1 MAEGFQTT
9 VYDKVGGRSPDS
21 DQTCADDNVPGRKG
35 KRCDPCRTNGRRNDA
50 VVLCKTCQQH
60 QCEECSMN
68 HTLNEIM
75 VGHDLQ
81 GLEEEDQRKIC
92 IKHKQD
98 LNIYCVDHDEMCCG
112 LCGVMYHKQCTEVTD
127 IKSGGKL
134 SLSNIHA
141 MCKNIDKD
149 AENRMQTYQKQAKD
163 IPDQIDI
170 MKNEIVKLF
179 DDFKCNVV
187 QSTRDAVKTESKKK
201 DDEKIVRTAI
211 TKDIDTTS
219 ATYSDDFYRMYL
231 LTKMIKQHKN
241 AISKQESDKHVLDFI
256 FEFNKTLLSFIQ
268 SGDDIGSLKVEKTF
282 TKATSGSFVRPFM
295 LRLLAS
301 RNLKQDGDGDSKPHI
316 TGSDFL
322 PDGRIVAVDNN
333 NKKLLVYD
341 QQLNNLATHLLVSIP
356 QGIVTTGDRKAVI
369 TTGNKG
375 MILNFNINADDTI
388 IELPAFHCNRQYES
402 ISTMP
407 GDWFCVTR
415 YEHKYPVGMVSGTLG
430 EKEFEPHLP
439 MKQLK
444 FNEAITT
451 YIQNRQI
458 VVLSDFSDNSINF
471 YDVSGNTVIT
481 TVVRDASIRG
491 PHGVCVGPGDCVF
504 VCSKDTNSIVQ
515 LSPTGRLIGSCKVE
529 ISMPYRVAVS
539 KDGTKLVV
547 SNRVKGNR
555 KLQIYELQ

>member
-1 MAEGFQTT
+1 MAEGYQTT
-9 VYDKVGGRSPDS
+9 VHDQVGGRSVDS

-35 KRCDPCRTNGRRNDA
+35 KRCDPCRTNGRWNDA

-68 HTLNEIM
+68 HSLNDIM

-92 IKHKQD
+92 IKHKHD

-127 IKSGGKL
+127 IKSGMKI
-134 SLSNIHA
+134 SLANLHGR
-141 MCKNIDKD
+141 CEYIDKGD
-149 AENRMQTYQKQAKD
+149 EKRIQAYRSQVKV
-163 IPDQIDI
+163 IPEQIDI
-170 MKNEIVKLF
+170 MKNEIDKLF

-187 QSTRDAVKTESKKK
+187 HSTRDAVKTESKKI
-201 DDEKIVRTAI
+201 DEEKIVRTAI
-211 TKDIDTTS
+211 TKDTDTTL
-219 ATYSDDFYRMYL
+219 ATNIDDFNRIRL
-231 LTKMIKQHKN
+231 FTKKIRQHKN

-268 SGDDIGSLKVEKTF
+268 SGDDIGSLHIEKTF
-282 TKATSGSFVRPFM
+282 TKATSGSFVRPIM

-301 RNLKQDGDGDSKPHI
+301 RSLKQGEDGDKEPAISGL
-316 TGSDFL
+316 DFL
-322 PDGRIVAVDNN
+322 PDGRIVAVDNFDRR
-333 NKKLLVYD
+333 LIVTD
-341 QQLNNLATHLLVSIP
+341 QQLNNLATHLLASTP
-356 QGIVTTGDRKAVI
+356 QDIVTTSDKNVAI
-369 TTGNKG
+369 TTAGYRK
-375 MILNFNINADDTI
+375 ILNFNINADDTI
-388 IELPAFHCNRQYES
+388 IELPSFHCNREYET

-407 GDWFCVTR
+407 GDWFCATTIR
-415 YEHKYPVGMVSGTLG
+415 HKYPVGKVSGTLG
-430 EKEFEPHLP
+430 EKEFEPNLP

-444 FNEAITT
+444 YKEAVTT

-458 VVLSDFSDNSINF
+458 VVLSDSSDNSINF
-471 YDVSGNTVIT
+471 HDVSGNTVIT
-481 TVVRDASIRG
+481 TVVRHASIQIPR
-491 PHGVCVGPGDCVF
+491 GVCVGPGDCVF
-504 VCSKDTNSIVQ
+504 VCSRDTNSIVQ

-529 ISMPYRVAVS
+529 MSRPRRVAVS

-547 SNRVKGNR
+547 SNMVNGNR